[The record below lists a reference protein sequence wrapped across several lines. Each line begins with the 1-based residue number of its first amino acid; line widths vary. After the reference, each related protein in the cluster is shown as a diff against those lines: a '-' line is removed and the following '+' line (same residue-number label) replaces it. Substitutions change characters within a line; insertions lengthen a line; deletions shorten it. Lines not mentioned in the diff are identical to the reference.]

1 MMTEKP
7 KTVAC
12 PICWNPKCHVFR
24 ISDTRKIEGAI
35 PVRENTGDPVRSH
48 WLRRWH
54 VDGVDICDV
63 CKRSRESC
71 RRAVLRHADRVADL
85 TREVNDAKKYVVDEL
100 LEAFKKATGEEKKQ
114 LKIKGDRAEIEWSR
128 KNRRLLKLKDK
139 RPCRPP
145 ERKIAPSWW
154 TLEEPDPALA
164 NVTATPTRTSKN
176 KNPKAAPAKR
186 QNTSPIMAQYRDAK
200 AQHPDMI
207 LLFRMGDFYEMFDGD
222 ARAGAKVLGLTIT
235 SREDFD
241 MAGFPHHSLE
251 RNLHTLLAS
260 GLRVAICDQVDSAD
274 GKSVKRVV
282 REGKIDDAAK
292 PTLGPVESVTVASPT
307 AIPAAAYC
315 DGGVISSNP
324 SRIGG
329 TYAAVFVSKSGE
341 QISSVSGTV
350 TPAQAGLPAITN
362 NYTELLAAVVAMEL
376 LPANWTGTLYTDSNV
391 TRLRI
396 VNAKPSMAGI
406 PTDLQERLAHAK
418 SRIGGAWSPGQ
429 DRNGATGGM
438 CVVLLKG
445 HPTKADLAAG
455 EGARGEGKQS
465 LPVSKWNV
473 LCDKLCGEE
482 AAKVIAGGVS

>member
-1 MMTEKP
+1 
-7 KTVAC
+7 VS
-12 PICWNPKCHVFR
+12 V
-24 ISDTRKIEGAI
+24 
-35 PVRENTGDPVRSH
+35 
-48 WLRRWH
+48 
-54 VDGVDICDV
+54 
-63 CKRSRESC
+63 
-71 RRAVLRHADRVADL
+71 
-85 TREVNDAKKYVVDEL
+85 EL
-100 LEAFKKATGEEKKQ
+100 LEAWKKAEGDEKK
-114 LKIKGDRAEIEWSR
+114 KIGAKGSKAEKEWS
-128 KNRRLLKLKDK
+128 KKSRRLERMKAKK
-139 RPCRPP
+139 PCRPP
-145 ERKIAPSWW
+145 ERKVAPAWW
-154 TLEEPDPALA
+154 TLEEPDA
-164 NVTATPTRTSKN
+164 TATSETATATKASKN
-176 KNPKAAPAKR
+176 KNPKATPAKR
-186 QNTSPIMAQYRDAK
+186 QNNSPIMKQYRDAK
-200 AQHPDMI
+200 ANYPNMI

-235 SREDFD
+235 SRDDFD

-274 GKSVKRVV
+274 GMSVKRVV
-282 REGKIDDAAK
+282 REGKIDDTAK

-341 QISSVSGTV
+341 QMSSVSGTV

-396 VNAKPSMAGI
+396 VNAKPSMTGI
-406 PTDLQERLAHAK
+406 PNDLQERLAHAK

-482 AAKVIAGGVS
+482 AAKFNK